1 MLRILLPA
9 AAIALPLVTVASSD
23 AAAGDDLGGTP
34 HAAAIAVSATHSNT
48 APIDTAST
56 DTASTDTVPVDTA
69 NPFLPEQRDLT
80 ECIGLLQRPGCGSE
94 ARGGLGQ
101 TLVAILMIG
110 GLVLIFGRVAWGLRR
125 NRRQLEDL
133 SAETAP
139 QRTGER
145 ADDGADPSGPSDA
158 VADVAT
164 GSPADA
170 ESSDDAS

>member
-34 HAAAIAVSATHSNT
+34 HAAAIAVSVTHSDT
-48 APIDTAST
+48 APT

-139 QRTGER
+139 RRTGER

>member
-23 AAAGDDLGGTP
+23 VAAGNDLGGPP

-48 APIDTAST
+48 APT

-101 TLVAILMIG
+101 TLVAILMIS

-133 SAETAP
+133 SAEAAP
-139 QRTGER
+139 RRTGER
-145 ADDGADPSGPSDA
+145 ADGGADPSGPSDA
-158 VADVAT
+158 AADVAT

-170 ESSDDAS
+170 GPTDDAS

>member
-23 AAAGDDLGGTP
+23 VAAVDDLGGTP
-34 HAAAIAVSATHSNT
+34 HAAAIAVSVTHSNT
-48 APIDTAST
+48 API

>member
-34 HAAAIAVSATHSNT
+34 HAAAIAVSVTHSNT
-48 APIDTAST
+48 APT

-125 NRRQLEDL
+125 NRRQLEDP

-139 QRTGER
+139 RRTGER